1 MVQRSVI
8 VHFHPRVEE
17 YVRKP
22 LIARLAAPTA
32 TGNQRKEVERTLNL

>member
-1 MVQRSVI
+1 MVQRNII

-22 LIARLAAPTA
+22 LIVRLAAPTA
-32 TGNQRKEVERTLNL
+32 TGNQRKEVEGL